1 MKKCVF
7 ILLIL
12 LLPIKGYTQGDEFVV
27 LTFSVKNPND
37 KVTWE
42 YFWITP
48 FDSISEERSTP
59 LCLIPFAA
67 NDRWEGSMGKW
78 QEFPLDSF
86 KWYFTTTQGNLTPP
100 QRLIVKNR
108 KLIQTIKRK
117 WELSG
122 LSLEVKVYATP
133 IKGNIH
139 ICRQKYLEMEYS
151 KAYYLYYTE
160 EPIEF
165 WPGFWKTDEAKEIAG
180 MDYGYFMYD
189 MDIDYVNIRK
199 AKQK

>member
-1 MKKCVF
+1 MRKIVF
-7 ILLIL
+7 ILVVL
-12 LLPIKGYTQGDEFVV
+12 LFPMKGYTQGDKFVV

-48 FDSISEERSTP
+48 FDSISEKRSTP
-59 LCLIPFAA
+59 LDLISFAA
-67 NDRWEGSMGKW
+67 DDRWEGSIEKW

-86 KWYFTTTQGNLTPP
+86 KWYFTTVQGDLTPP

-122 LSLEVKVYATP
+122 LRLEIKVYATP

-139 ICRQKYLEMEYS
+139 ICRQKYLEMEYN
-151 KAYYLYYTE
+151 KPYYLCYTE
-160 EPIEF
+160 NPIEY
-165 WPGFWKTDEAKEIAG
+165 WASFWKTDKAKIITG
-180 MDYGYFMYD
+180 TDYGYFKFD

-199 AKQK
+199 ARQK